1 MFLSHGEGQ
10 MMKTWDSWGKKG
22 HIIKHWEKG
31 TAKTTRKNDVKQ
43 EHIWEKKRENLGEN
57 AEPIWKL

>member
-1 MFLSHGEGQ
+1 